1 MSEFNEPSKSGWATF
16 HRVCGWFLF
25 ALGGIGFVLL
35 LFLNASGGS
44 EEGAAIQLLILGIAG
59 GITSFF
65 AAFLIDVFTD
75 MRHFLAG
82 MRKDLAEF
90 GGEVEVAEGPPR
102 ILGVADAV
110 KRAVSWHGAPTMRL
124 PRVRTLA

>member
-1 MSEFNEPSKSGWATF
+1 M
-16 HRVCGWFLF
+16 
-25 ALGGIGFVLL
+25 
-35 LFLNASGGS
+35 
-44 EEGAAIQLLILGIAG
+44 QLLILGIAG

-124 PRVRTLA
+124 PRARTLA

>member
-1 MSEFNEPSKSGWATF
+1 MSEFNEPPKSGWAEF
-16 HRVCGWFLF
+16 HRGCGWFLF
-25 ALGGIGFVLL
+25 VLGGIGFVL
-35 LFLNASGGS
+35 FLNASDRS
-44 EEGAAIQLLILGIAG
+44 DKAAAIQLLILGVAG

-102 ILGVADAV
+102 ILGVDDAV
-110 KRAVSWHGAPTMRL
+110 KRAVSWHGAPSIRL